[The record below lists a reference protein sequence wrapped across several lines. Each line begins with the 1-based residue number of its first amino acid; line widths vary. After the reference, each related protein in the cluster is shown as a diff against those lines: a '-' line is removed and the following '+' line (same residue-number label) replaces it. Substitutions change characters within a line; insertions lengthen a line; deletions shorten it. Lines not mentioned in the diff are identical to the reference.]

1 MPPPRQTGPV
11 AYDEVL
17 ARRIRQLLGDQ
28 PGTTE
33 RAMFGGLGFMVDGHL
48 AVAAGSRGALMVR
61 ADETDGAHPL
71 LAPMEMRGRTM
82 SGWYETA
89 AGAEIADDV
98 LAELVEMALR
108 RVATLPPKG

>member
-17 ARRIRQLLGDQ
+17 ARRIRQLLADQ

-71 LAPMEMRGRTM
+71 LAPMQMRGRTT

-89 AGAEIADDV
+89 PDAELTDED
-98 LAELVEMALR
+98 LAELVEMGLR